1 MTTLVVTPTF
11 VVPSATHA
19 VSYSLSD
26 GVNTVTEI
34 ASTALPTR
42 LVFDTQ
48 AGGGVPAGPANTELA
63 SAGKSVVAST
73 STPDST
79 PAPTAT
85 ETTTSP
91 QSSRHNVPILAIIL
105 ALVGVTLISTM
116 FLFLWYRRRA
126 RRRGHTHGRAGSE
139 EYGTGPPAGDVLRKL
154 GPAYEKSAAD
164 PFSDAHATDMSD
176 PFADPEKP
184 AHAHSGSDSFL
195 PVARPYTH
203 APTASTGSTAS
214 GRVGKREVEE
224 ARRKDMAALND
235 LVRALDQKERQ
246 AQAEGRD
253 RRSLPPV
260 ELFKAALIR

>member
-11 VVPSATHA
+11 VVPTVAGT
-19 VSYSLSD
+19 VSYSLSN
-26 GVNTVTEI
+26 GVNTATEI

-48 AGGGVPAGPANTELA
+48 AGGGPPVVASTELA

-73 STPDST
+73 STSDSAST
-79 PAPTAT
+79 PTPTEPT
-85 ETTTSP
+85 SSP
-91 QSSRHNVPILAIIL
+91 QLSRHNVPILAIIL
-105 ALVGVTLISTM
+105 ALVAATLISTM
-116 FLFLWYRRRA
+116 FLYLWYRKRA
-126 RRRGHTHGRAGSE
+126 RRRGHGRTGSE
-139 EYGTGPPAGDVLRKL
+139 ESGTGPPAGDVLRKL
-154 GPAYEKSAAD
+154 GTAYEKSAAD
-164 PFSDAHATDMSD
+164 PFSDVHASDMSD

-184 AHAHSGSDSFL
+184 AGSDSFL

-203 APTASTGSTAS
+203 APSASTGSA
-214 GRVGKREVEE
+214 RVGKREAEE
-224 ARRKDMAALND
+224 TRRQDMAALNN